1 MLDLPASD
9 PGRYS
14 LEIAV
19 MREMHWSWQELY
31 DAPPDLVEEIYH
43 KMTVRTQMQEDRRK
57 KDEAMQ
63 KAKAGR

>member
-14 LEIAV
+14 FEIGV
-19 MREMHWSWQELY
+19 MKEMGWSWQELCA
-31 DAPPDLVEEIYH
+31 APPDLIDEIQH
-43 KMTVRTQMQEDRRK
+43 KMEVRNRFQSERRK